1 MPDGN
6 LEFVGRADDQVK
18 IRGYRVEPNE
28 VSQVLCKH
36 DAVEA
41 GMVVARKARKGKH
54 VLVAYVLPKPG
65 FALNVGMLR
74 IHLQQH
80 LPDYMIP
87 SAFVLMHIFPL
98 TTNGKVDRSALPPPN
113 ASNTLPG
120 EAARTAHGTFESSP
134 R

>member
-1 MPDGN
+1 
-6 LEFVGRADDQVK
+6 VGRSDDQVK

-28 VSQVLCKH
+28 VSRALCQH
-36 DAVEA
+36 E
-41 GMVVARKARKGKH
+41 GLETGIVVARKDRKGKH
-54 VLVAYVLPKPG
+54 ALVAYVLPKPG
-65 FALNVGMLR
+65 FALNAVALR
-74 IHLQQH
+74 RHLQQH

-87 SAFVLMHIFPL
+87 SAFVLMHILPL

-120 EAARTAHGTFESSP
+120 GAARTTHGNFDSSA

>member
-1 MPDGN
+1 
-6 LEFVGRADDQVK
+6 
-18 IRGYRVEPNE
+18 
-28 VSQVLCKH
+28 
-36 DAVEA
+36 
-41 GMVVARKARKGKH
+41 VVARKDRRGKH

-65 FALNVGMLR
+65 VALNVAALR
-74 IHLQQH
+74 AHLQQH

-113 ASNTLPG
+113 ASNIVPSG
-120 EAARTAHGTFESSP
+120 AARTALGALESSP